1 MQKVSPWSEGFKG
14 FRQNFLGMENLR
26 EWRERFQQTYRIEAE
41 LQRKQPLSEKV
52 SRFLEM
58 RRLWGARLR
67 MTDSN
72 YRREKLGYLADLQER
87 LRKVGEFRLG
97 RATSD
102 SESSASS
109 A

>member
-1 MQKVSPWSEGFKG
+1 
-14 FRQNFLGMENLR
+14 MENLKQ
-26 EWRERFQQTYRIEAE
+26 WRDGFEQAYRIEAE
-41 LQRKQPLSEKV
+41 LQPKRPVSDKV
-52 SRFLEM
+52 LRFLEM
-58 RRLWGARLR
+58 RQLWGARLKE
-67 MTDSN
+67 TESN
-72 YRREKLGYLADLQER
+72 YRREKLSYLADLQER